1 MEGAASEAAQ
11 NLEAL
16 LVPQVASLVDS
27 RKLEVKC
34 ASISQIETNPL
45 IKLQEKGRQDLDST

>member
-1 MEGAASEAAQ
+1 MEGVASEAAQ

-34 ASISQIETNPL
+34 ASISQIETNRL
-45 IKLQEKGRQDLDST
+45 IKLQEKGRQDLN